1 MSNATKM
8 TSGYDANLPLT
19 IDSVDMFYTLNKTL
33 KENIKQSVKMLFLTS
48 PGERIMVPEY
58 GVGFRN
64 FLFEQTPEE
73 AIIERINAQVGTF
86 LPNLTIL
93 SLTVNRGD
101 ILTESKSGQSNSLVV
116 NFFYEINGT
125 NIRDSARFADDLI
138 AWLK

>member
-116 NFFYEINGT
+116 NFF
-125 NIRDSARFADDLI
+125 L
-138 AWLK
+138 